1 MLPTRAV
8 SLPLSHSALVAI
20 GGLVG
25 SVSRYWMSGAV
36 QGFADHDFPSGTLAV
51 NILGSFVVA
60 VVMTLSLDRGL
71 IDDDVRIL
79 LATGFCG
86 GFTTMSTFSYETL
99 ALLRDGDQLLAVTNA
114 AASLGAC
121 LGAAW
126 LGTVVA
132 RLV

>member
-1 MLPTRAV
+1 V
-8 SLPLSHSALVAI
+8 SLPLSHSVLVAL

-25 SVSRYWMSGAV
+25 SVARYWMSGIV
-36 QGFADHDFPSGTLAV
+36 QNFAEQSFPAGTLAV
-51 NILGSFVVA
+51 NTIGSFVVA

-71 IDDDVRIL
+71 IGDDLRIL

-99 ALLRDGDQLLAVTNA
+99 ALFRDGDQLLAFANA
-114 AASLGAC
+114 AASFGGC
-121 LGAAW
+121 LAAAW
-126 LGTVVA
+126 IGTIVA